1 LLNKINEAI
10 FIYLYYLNLY
20 ARQNLN
26 HSYFIIESFFPILR
40 LLSKGIMKKL
50 IILSCSLLLYSNSV
64 YTQHNMLGK
73 SQKYIRSFY
82 NLSLEYTLKVD
93 TITPNSLM
101 LSYKTEKQ
109 YPFYTYEIS
118 LEDDICISYGIVSK
132 DNATL
137 KTYLEFLNYVGELIE
152 VDSTYNNF
160 TYKIE
165 TNQKT
170 SFFTIKQPY
179 FNSQFLTRRSLFYI
193 LITEEQNSLFEKK
206 NLHN

>member
-1 LLNKINEAI
+1 
-10 FIYLYYLNLY
+10 
-20 ARQNLN
+20 
-26 HSYFIIESFFPILR
+26 
-40 LLSKGIMKKL
+40 
-50 IILSCSLLLYSNSV
+50 
-64 YTQHNMLGK
+64 
-73 SQKYIRSFY
+73 
-82 NLSLEYTLKVD
+82 
-93 TITPNSLM
+93 M

-109 YPFYTYEIS
+109 YPFYTYEINID
-118 LEDDICISYGIVSK
+118 DDICVSYGIVSK

-165 TNQKT
+165 TSQKT

-193 LITEEQNSLFEKK
+193 LITEEPNTFSDKK
-206 NLHN
+206 NHK

>member
-1 LLNKINEAI
+1 MK
-10 FIYLYYLNLY
+10 
-20 ARQNLN
+20 
-26 HSYFIIESFFPILR
+26 R
-40 LLSKGIMKKL
+40 LL
-50 IILSCSLLLYSNSV
+50 IISYSLLLFTHSV
-64 YTQHNMLGK
+64 NAQHNMLGK

-82 NLSLEYTLKVD
+82 NLSLEYALKVD
-93 TITPNSLM
+93 TITTNSLM
-101 LSYKTEKQ
+101 LSYKTDQQ
-109 YPFYTYEIS
+109 YPFYTYEIN
-118 LEDDICISYGIVSK
+118 LEDDLCVSYGIVSK

-170 SFFTIKQPY
+170 IFFTIKQPY

-193 LITEEQNSLFEKK
+193 LITEEPHTLMEKK
-206 NLHN
+206 NHN